1 MDYMNGGLLGAA
13 DSESG
18 NGPGLNAN
26 GTSLPIGFTMALA
39 MNEKAMNR
47 YSGMTEAQKEEIIL
61 RAKDAKS
68 KKEME
73 RLVSSLAVSDE
84 QEVNDI
90 LQ

>member
-1 MDYMNGGLLGAA
+1 MDFMNTGVGGAEDSGLNNAA
-13 DSESG
+13 
-18 NGPGLNAN
+18 GLNAN
-26 GTSLPIGFTMALA
+26 GTPLPIGFAMTLA
-39 MNEKAMNR
+39 MNENAMNS
-47 YSGMTEAQKEEIIL
+47 YAGMTEAQKEEIIL